1 MKMIQNEFKFIAK
14 NKIIMI
20 SLIAIMFI
28 PFLYSVFF
36 LKSVWDPY
44 GSTGELPVAVVN
56 NDQPATYNGETL
68 SAGKDMVKELKK
80 NDQLGWRFVSAKKA
94 KQGLKDK
101 EYYTVVTLPKNFSAN
116 AATVLDKN
124 PKKMQIQY
132 ETNDSLNFIGEVISE
147 MGAKELNAQVRE
159 TVTKAYAQVMFK
171 QVKTAGKGF
180 STAASGAKKL
190 TKGSVT
196 LSDGLN
202 TYTAGV
208 DKVNDGV
215 MTMKTSVT
223 PLSDGI
229 QKLAAGSGALNTG
242 LQTLNSKTG
251 ALASGA
257 SQLDSGANQLNT
269 GLQTLNSK
277 TGALASGAS
286 QLNNGAGQLNTGLQ
300 TLNSKTGAL
309 ASGAKDLNDGAG
321 QLNTGLQ
328 TLNDGT
334 GQLAGGVT
342 KLKSGLNALDSNSDQ
357 LVAGA
362 GKVNGGVDQ
371 LIDGS
376 QQLSGALSAA
386 ANMIDD
392 QLDSKSE
399 KLDLLK
405 SSMGELQTG
414 VEKLNAGINSPQAD
428 AISKQV
434 TTDLTAVATDAT
446 STGQSLQQINS
457 KLYDKNVSTSAAS
470 QVANTGAQL
479 QAITEVVS
487 DPQIKAAL
495 SKDPALAQKLNNALQ
510 SAGTSVT
517 ATANQLASS
526 GADLNTIK
534 TNTED
539 TGVHLKSV
547 QTQMTNLMTSLQALK
562 KGVNELYVA
571 APQLKSGVDQAI
583 DELTGGLKT
592 VSARLTK
599 TSDKPSDMG
608 AIQATDTINA
618 GLRQIKLGL
627 VGTPSQLG
635 LIPGLSAYTAG
646 VSKASDGTNELN
658 SKVPALTSGV
668 GQLATGSKAL
678 YAGTTQLN
686 GQVPQ
691 LTSGVGQLAAG
702 SKQLATGTGQLN
714 SQVPQLT
721 SGVSQLATGSETLN
735 GGLGQ
740 LNAKIPTLTSGV
752 GQLAD
757 GTSQLAA
764 NSAKLNDGAGQL
776 TDGNKTLA
784 TALKGGAKQVND
796 IQLTNKT
803 ADMFAA
809 PAELKHSNYSYVPN
823 YGHALAPYVLSLAL
837 FVGAIVFNFAFPIR
851 KVSMTGQSATA
862 WYLSKISVGAL
873 VAVGMAI
880 IEPGLMMIAGLN
892 VDHPA
897 QFFLVSIMFSLTSMA
912 IIMFLSMTFDNPGRF
927 LAMVLLMLQLG
938 GSGGTFPMEIT
949 NHFYN
954 VIHPFLPMTYSILG
968 FRQAITS
975 GLGNGQVLQ
984 TVFTLLLFMVV
995 ALILLWFGMN
1005 HLQKIGN
1012 GGRSVLDDNQKLQDL
1027 EK

>member
-20 SLIAIMFI
+20 SLIAIVFI

-286 QLNNGAGQLNTGLQ
+286 QLNNGAGQLNTGVQQYTAGASDLQ
-300 TLNSKTGAL
+300 SGLKKITANNNDLNGGIKQLASKTQQLPSGAAGVYVLNSVVSQNLGVVDSQLKTQSENMAQFATMPTHMASVNKESKELATLLEELKPSMAL
-309 ASGAKDLNDGAG
+309 LV
-321 QLNTGLQ
+321 QLNTVYKENATQLAQ
-328 TLNDGT
+328 L
-334 GQLAGGVT
+334 GQLGTQLKGFETTLTNSATTIGQNSGATLADLKVISAEASKLSPEAQKALGDIQT
-342 KLKSGLNALDSNSDQ
+342 KSMSNIASVKAIQTASSQLNIDQ
-357 LVAGA
+357 LTGM
-362 GKVNGGVDQ
+362 VDQ
-371 LIDGS
+371 LTPLLGQMGNLDDSINKLNTLSANAEKLLTESDGLTNAKM
-376 QQLSGALSAA
+376 QGEIRNLVGQMTALSNGISLLNETATQSTSVAA
-386 ANMIDD
+386 ALN
-392 QLDSKSE
+392 SGVN
-399 KLDLLK
+399 
-405 SSMGELQTG
+405 GENNTPQI
-414 VEKLNAGINSPQAD
+414 NGI
-428 AISKQV
+428 AISQ
-434 TTDLTAVATDAT
+434 
-446 STGQSLQQINS
+446 
-457 KLYDKNVSTSAAS
+457 
-470 QVANTGAQL
+470 
-479 QAITEVVS
+479 
-487 DPQIKAAL
+487 
-495 SKDPALAQKLNNALQ
+495 SKDPKASIEKQVAAIAKESEMTPKINQL
-510 SAGTSVT
+510 SAG
-517 ATANQLASS
+517 
-526 GADLNTIK
+526 I
-534 TNTED
+534 
-539 TGVHLKSV
+539 
-547 QTQMTNLMTSLQALK
+547 
-562 KGVNELYVA
+562 
-571 APQLKSGVDQAI
+571 
-583 DELTGGLKT
+583 
-592 VSARLTK
+592 
-599 TSDKPSDMG
+599 
-608 AIQATDTINA
+608 
-618 GLRQIKLGL
+618 
-627 VGTPSQLG
+627 
-635 LIPGLSAYTAG
+635 SAYTAG
-646 VSKASDGTNELN
+646 VSTAKEGADT
-658 SKVPALTSGV
+658 LTANN
-668 GQLATGSKAL
+668 GQLVSGSSQLA
-678 YAGTTQLN
+678 AGTTQLN

>member
-1 MKMIQNEFKFIAK
+1 MAQFATMPTHMASVNKESKELATLLEELKPSMALLVQLNTVYKENATQLAQLGQLGTQLKGFETTLTNSATTIGQNSGATLADLKVISAEASKLSPEAQKALGDIQTKSMSNIASVK
-14 NKIIMI
+14 AIQTASSQLNIDQLTGMVDQLTPLLGQMGNLDDSINK
-20 SLIAIMFI
+20 L
-28 PFLYSVFF
+28 
-36 LKSVWDPY
+36 
-44 GSTGELPVAVVN
+44 N
-56 NDQPATYNGETL
+56 TL
-68 SAGKDMVKELKK
+68 SA
-80 NDQLGWRFVSAKKA
+80 
-94 KQGLKDK
+94 
-101 EYYTVVTLPKNFSAN
+101 N
-116 AATVLDKN
+116 A
-124 PKKMQIQY
+124 
-132 ETNDSLNFIGEVISE
+132 E
-147 MGAKELNAQVRE
+147 
-159 TVTKAYAQVMFK
+159 
-171 QVKTAGKGF
+171 
-180 STAASGAKKL
+180 KL
-190 TKGSVT
+190 LTE
-196 LSDGLN
+196 SDGLTN
-202 TYTAGV
+202 AKMQGEIRNLVGQMTALSNGISLL
-208 DKVNDGV
+208 NE
-215 MTMKTSVT
+215 TATQSTSV
-223 PLSDGI
+223 
-229 QKLAAGSGALNTG
+229 AAALN
-242 LQTLNSKTG
+242 
-251 ALASGA
+251 SG
-257 SQLDSGANQLNT
+257 
-269 GLQTLNSK
+269 
-277 TGALASGAS
+277 
-286 QLNNGAGQLNTGLQ
+286 
-300 TLNSKTGAL
+300 
-309 ASGAKDLNDGAG
+309 
-321 QLNTGLQ
+321 
-328 TLNDGT
+328 
-334 GQLAGGVT
+334 
-342 KLKSGLNALDSNSDQ
+342 
-357 LVAGA
+357 
-362 GKVNGGVDQ
+362 VNGENNTPQ
-371 LIDGS
+371 I
-376 QQLSGALSAA
+376 
-386 ANMIDD
+386 N
-392 QLDSKSE
+392 
-399 KLDLLK
+399 
-405 SSMGELQTG
+405 
-414 VEKLNAGINSPQAD
+414 GI
-428 AISKQV
+428 AISQ
-434 TTDLTAVATDAT
+434 
-446 STGQSLQQINS
+446 
-457 KLYDKNVSTSAAS
+457 
-470 QVANTGAQL
+470 
-479 QAITEVVS
+479 
-487 DPQIKAAL
+487 
-495 SKDPALAQKLNNALQ
+495 SKDPKASIEKQVAAIAKESEMTPKINQL
-510 SAGTSVT
+510 SAG
-517 ATANQLASS
+517 
-526 GADLNTIK
+526 I
-534 TNTED
+534 
-539 TGVHLKSV
+539 
-547 QTQMTNLMTSLQALK
+547 
-562 KGVNELYVA
+562 
-571 APQLKSGVDQAI
+571 
-583 DELTGGLKT
+583 
-592 VSARLTK
+592 
-599 TSDKPSDMG
+599 
-608 AIQATDTINA
+608 
-618 GLRQIKLGL
+618 
-627 VGTPSQLG
+627 
-635 LIPGLSAYTAG
+635 SAYTAG
-646 VSKASDGTNELN
+646 VSTAKEGADT
-658 SKVPALTSGV
+658 LTANN
-668 GQLATGSKAL
+668 GQLVSGSSQLA
-678 YAGTTQLN
+678 AGTKQLN

>member
-1 MKMIQNEFKFIAK
+1 
-14 NKIIMI
+14 
-20 SLIAIMFI
+20 
-28 PFLYSVFF
+28 
-36 LKSVWDPY
+36 
-44 GSTGELPVAVVN
+44 
-56 NDQPATYNGETL
+56 
-68 SAGKDMVKELKK
+68 
-80 NDQLGWRFVSAKKA
+80 
-94 KQGLKDK
+94 
-101 EYYTVVTLPKNFSAN
+101 
-116 AATVLDKN
+116 
-124 PKKMQIQY
+124 
-132 ETNDSLNFIGEVISE
+132 
-147 MGAKELNAQVRE
+147 
-159 TVTKAYAQVMFK
+159 
-171 QVKTAGKGF
+171 
-180 STAASGAKKL
+180 
-190 TKGSVT
+190 
-196 LSDGLN
+196 
-202 TYTAGV
+202 
-208 DKVNDGV
+208 
-215 MTMKTSVT
+215 
-223 PLSDGI
+223 
-229 QKLAAGSGALNTG
+229 
-242 LQTLNSKTG
+242 
-251 ALASGA
+251 
-257 SQLDSGANQLNT
+257 
-269 GLQTLNSK
+269 
-277 TGALASGAS
+277 
-286 QLNNGAGQLNTGLQ
+286 
-300 TLNSKTGAL
+300 
-309 ASGAKDLNDGAG
+309 
-321 QLNTGLQ
+321 
-328 TLNDGT
+328 
-334 GQLAGGVT
+334 
-342 KLKSGLNALDSNSDQ
+342 
-357 LVAGA
+357 
-362 GKVNGGVDQ
+362 
-371 LIDGS
+371 
-376 QQLSGALSAA
+376 
-386 ANMIDD
+386 
-392 QLDSKSE
+392 
-399 KLDLLK
+399 
-405 SSMGELQTG
+405 
-414 VEKLNAGINSPQAD
+414 
-428 AISKQV
+428 
-434 TTDLTAVATDAT
+434 
-446 STGQSLQQINS
+446 
-457 KLYDKNVSTSAAS
+457 
-470 QVANTGAQL
+470 
-479 QAITEVVS
+479 
-487 DPQIKAAL
+487 
-495 SKDPALAQKLNNALQ
+495 
-510 SAGTSVT
+510 
-517 ATANQLASS
+517 
-526 GADLNTIK
+526 
-534 TNTED
+534 
-539 TGVHLKSV
+539 
-547 QTQMTNLMTSLQALK
+547 
-562 KGVNELYVA
+562 
-571 APQLKSGVDQAI
+571 
-583 DELTGGLKT
+583 
-592 VSARLTK
+592 
-599 TSDKPSDMG
+599 
-608 AIQATDTINA
+608 
-618 GLRQIKLGL
+618 
-627 VGTPSQLG
+627 
-635 LIPGLSAYTAG
+635 
-646 VSKASDGTNELN
+646 
-658 SKVPALTSGV
+658 
-668 GQLATGSKAL
+668 
-678 YAGTTQLN
+678 QLN

>member
-190 TKGSVT
+190 TDGSVT

-208 DKVNDGV
+208 DQVNDGV

-286 QLNNGAGQLNTGLQ
+286 QLNNGANALNSGLKSYTNGASALGSGLGDITDNNDLINGGVSKLASSTKDLPAGAAGVYVLNSVVSQNLSVANNQLQEKAKDMQKFADMPNQMASVNKEASDLAVLLKELEPNMALLVQLNTVYKENASQLAQLGQLSTNLKSFETTLTNSATTIGQNSGATLADLKVISAEASKLSPEAQKALGDIQAKSMSNISSVKAIQTASGQLNIDQLTGMVDRL
-300 TLNSKTGAL
+300 TPLL
-309 ASGAKDLNDGAG
+309 G
-321 QLNTGLQ
+321 QMSNLDDSINKLNTLSASAKSLLAKSDSLTNAEMQ
-328 TLNDGT
+328 QEIRDLVSQMTTLTNGISLLNT
-334 GQLAGGVT
+334 TAAQSTSVAT
-342 KLKSGLNALDSNSDQ
+342 ALNAGVN
-357 LVAGA
+357 
-362 GKVNGGVDQ
+362 GKVNTPQINGV
-371 LIDGS
+371 
-376 QQLSGALSAA
+376 
-386 ANMIDD
+386 
-392 QLDSKSE
+392 
-399 KLDLLK
+399 
-405 SSMGELQTG
+405 
-414 VEKLNAGINSPQAD
+414 
-428 AISKQV
+428 AIS
-434 TTDLTAVATDAT
+434 
-446 STGQSLQQINS
+446 QSEDPKASIE
-457 KLYDKNVSTSAAS
+457 S
-470 QVANTGAQL
+470 QVA
-479 QAITEVVS
+479 AIAKKSEMT
-487 DPQIKAAL
+487 PQINQL
-495 SKDPALAQKLNNALQ
+495 
-510 SAGTSVT
+510 SAG
-517 ATANQLASS
+517 
-526 GADLNTIK
+526 I
-534 TNTED
+534 
-539 TGVHLKSV
+539 
-547 QTQMTNLMTSLQALK
+547 
-562 KGVNELYVA
+562 
-571 APQLKSGVDQAI
+571 
-583 DELTGGLKT
+583 
-592 VSARLTK
+592 
-599 TSDKPSDMG
+599 
-608 AIQATDTINA
+608 
-618 GLRQIKLGL
+618 
-627 VGTPSQLG
+627 
-635 LIPGLSAYTAG
+635 SAYTAG
-646 VSKASDGTNELN
+646 VSTAKEGADT
-658 SKVPALTSGV
+658 LTANNGQLVSGSS
-668 GQLATGSKAL
+668 QLATGTA
-678 YAGTTQLN
+678 QLN

-702 SKQLATGTGQLN
+702 SQQLATGTGQLN

-776 TDGNKTLA
+776 TEGNKTLA

-851 KVSMTGQSATA
+851 KISMTGQSATA

-897 QFFLVSIMFSLTSMA
+897 QFFLVSIVFSLTSMA

>member
-20 SLIAIMFI
+20 SLIAIVFI

-286 QLNNGAGQLNTGLQ
+286 QLNNGAGQLNTGVQQYTAGASDLQ
-300 TLNSKTGAL
+300 SGLKKITANNNDLNGGIKQLASKTQQLPSGAAGVYVLNSVVSQNLGVVDSQLKTQSENMAQFATMPTHMASVNKESKELATLLEELKPSMAL
-309 ASGAKDLNDGAG
+309 LV
-321 QLNTGLQ
+321 QLNTVYKENTTQLAQ
-328 TLNDGT
+328 L
-334 GQLAGGVT
+334 GQLGTQLKGFETTLTNSATTIGQNSGATLADLKVISAEASKLSPEAQKALGDIQT
-342 KLKSGLNALDSNSDQ
+342 KSMSNIASVKAIQTASSQLNIDQ
-357 LVAGA
+357 LTGM
-362 GKVNGGVDQ
+362 VDQ
-371 LIDGS
+371 LTPLLGQMGNLDDSINKLNTLSANAEKLLTESDGLTNAKM
-376 QQLSGALSAA
+376 QGEIRNLVGQMTALSNGISLLNETATQSTSVAA
-386 ANMIDD
+386 ALN
-392 QLDSKSE
+392 SGVN
-399 KLDLLK
+399 
-405 SSMGELQTG
+405 GENNTPQI
-414 VEKLNAGINSPQAD
+414 NGI
-428 AISKQV
+428 AISQ
-434 TTDLTAVATDAT
+434 
-446 STGQSLQQINS
+446 
-457 KLYDKNVSTSAAS
+457 
-470 QVANTGAQL
+470 
-479 QAITEVVS
+479 
-487 DPQIKAAL
+487 
-495 SKDPALAQKLNNALQ
+495 SKDPKASIEKQVAAIAKESEMTPKINQL
-510 SAGTSVT
+510 SAG
-517 ATANQLASS
+517 
-526 GADLNTIK
+526 I
-534 TNTED
+534 
-539 TGVHLKSV
+539 
-547 QTQMTNLMTSLQALK
+547 
-562 KGVNELYVA
+562 
-571 APQLKSGVDQAI
+571 
-583 DELTGGLKT
+583 
-592 VSARLTK
+592 
-599 TSDKPSDMG
+599 
-608 AIQATDTINA
+608 
-618 GLRQIKLGL
+618 
-627 VGTPSQLG
+627 
-635 LIPGLSAYTAG
+635 SAYTAG
-646 VSKASDGTNELN
+646 VSTAKEGADT
-658 SKVPALTSGV
+658 LTANN
-668 GQLATGSKAL
+668 GQLVSGSSQLA
-678 YAGTTQLN
+678 AGTKQLN